1 MRKFLVFKSAWT
13 AGANNNL
20 FYYLVVI
27 GVINSAISW
36 YYYLKV
42 IVVMYFS
49 ELQTE
54 YKKPVIATSLA
65 TALLLTAFGT
75 IYLGVL
81 PNSVL
86 GILEKARDTV
96 ALKR

>member
-1 MRKFLVFKSAWT
+1 M
-13 AGANNNL
+13 
-20 FYYLVVI
+20 
-27 GVINSAISW
+27 
-36 YYYLKV
+36 KV

-49 ELQTE
+49 ELQAD

-65 TALLLTAFGT
+65 TALLLAAFGT

-86 GILEKARDTV
+86 GVLQKAQDAV